1 MGGGGEGGCLQ
12 AMLSQL
18 EKRSTQN
25 VISGVLNETRKILT
39 FVFFVVSISLSTGSS
54 CLLNGLSF
62 PALSNK
68 KIYNRSDY
76 EDFMLC
82 APGSGSSELDNN
94 LLTDFEDIYTA
105 VWSSYGLRKK

>member
-1 MGGGGEGGCLQ
+1 
-12 AMLSQL
+12 MLSQL

-54 CLLNGLSF
+54 SPSNGLSF
-62 PALSNK
+62 PVLSNK
-68 KIYNRSDY
+68 KIYNRSDLY

-82 APGSGSSELDNN
+82 APGSESSELDNN
-94 LLTDFEDIYTA
+94 LLTAFEDIFTA
-105 VWSSYGLRKK
+105 IRSSYGIKIKI